1 MLWPLICLAT
11 SATAPA
17 AEGGSLAVTME
28 VSPEMVRPGDLLFV
42 TVTATNRGDEPVLL
56 STWYGRELSTLGYE
70 LIHQESRYS
79 FHWRGGQASGAAGT
93 KWLPPGESRL
103 VVCDALEFPPAD
115 HFSRDF
121 WAELLAS
128 PERPY
133 LRATLRQR
141 ETEPREVS
149 IAGPEMVG
157 RPKAEA
163 EWLGRLF
170 AESARRRAHGSMP
183 EGFDLVR
190 PHPADFGLAS
200 LCASG
205 EVVSS
210 LLSAEAKLSAGSLRD
225 VVRLTNAM
233 RAIYQGET
241 EPARLD
247 AVGDLLGWLDGLP
260 EIERHYFA
268 MRIVS
273 WCANRG
279 PWERPVFDLEAEI
292 LGRLPE
298 RCYGHEDYRAYWRGQ
313 LTGGCPPFAEYLEE
327 LERDAP

>member
-1 MLWPLICLAT
+1 
-11 SATAPA
+11 
-17 AEGGSLAVTME
+17 
-28 VSPEMVRPGDLLFV
+28 
-42 TVTATNRGDEPVLL
+42 
-56 STWYGRELSTLGYE
+56 
-70 LIHQESRYS
+70 
-79 FHWRGGQASGAAGT
+79 
-93 KWLPPGESRL
+93 
-103 VVCDALEFPPAD
+103 
-115 HFSRDF
+115 
-121 WAELLAS
+121 
-128 PERPY
+128 
-133 LRATLRQR
+133 
-141 ETEPREVS
+141 
-149 IAGPEMVG
+149 
-157 RPKAEA
+157 
-163 EWLGRLF
+163 
-170 AESARRRAHGSMP
+170 
-183 EGFDLVR
+183 
-190 PHPADFGLAS
+190 
-200 LCASG
+200 
-205 EVVSS
+205 
-210 LLSAEAKLSAGSLRD
+210 
-225 VVRLTNAM
+225 VRLTNAM